1 MAAAF
6 NLTAQINLRGPANI
20 KPIVSKIQ
28 KDINNAKIKLNLDVN
43 QNAAKSITSI
53 TTRLNNLSKAAISAN
68 TNISNLNISLGA
80 MVASLNN
87 INSAA
92 TANVNSIAKTSR
104 AVSSAGKSISQTRTQ
119 IEEFGKQS
127 GLAIKRFAAFSTVTT
142 IVYGL
147 VNAFDSA
154 FKEFFKFNQ
163 EIVRLS
169 QVTGKSVSELGDV
182 SKEITRL
189 STSLGVASSD
199 LLTVATT
206 LAQAGLSA
214 EDTKIALEALA
225 KSALAPSFDSLTDTT
240 EGAIAALRQF
250 GLQSKEL
257 DAALGSINA
266 VAAAFAVEASDIIAA
281 IQRTGGVFASASRG
295 VSQGTDALNEFISIF
310 TSVRATTR
318 ESAETIATGLRTIFT
333 RIQRTKTIEQ
343 LREFGIELQDTEG
356 KFVGL
361 FEATR
366 RLSEGLSKIDPRT
379 AEFATITEEL
389 GGFRQIGKVI
399 PLIQQFAVTEQ
410 ALAVAQKG
418 STSTAKDALV
428 AQQSLAVQ
436 FARTRENFLAL
447 VREIGDST
455 SFKAFVTV
463 SLTLADSFINLARA
477 LKPILP
483 LLLTFASIKVG
494 GALTE
499 YFSGFK
505 TGLFGGGGPAGGGGT
520 RGGGG
525 TGAAALSA
533 NTSSL
538 NTLGQTLTL
547 LNQSI
552 LALNQN
558 IVNTN
563 SLLLNRP
570 VRGFASGGLVPGSG
584 NSDTFRANL
593 TPGEFVIRKSA
604 VQAIG
609 IENLARMNNGGEVQ
623 KFMTGGRP
631 RRSRPPYRNALQ
643 QRASLGFGVLDQDQE
658 AQAFIEAAEAGFLPG
673 YKPSII
679 ADRREL
685 SQNTLKKIHQLQEN
699 GSISINDTYLGR
711 ENINTIIASKP
722 SLMEDIISS
731 YSKIVNNDAKEDM
744 TDNHTKLG
752 KLLGYSKSSIGLFHL
767 LRSIPDI
774 ERPDLGLDIETL
786 QKRLRSG
793 EETPESIIK
802 RVKESRKSIGG
813 EVQKFMAGSPGGV
826 RVASGKGRGKKVKR
840 GARSRFDL
848 PQPGDKDYLAWAK
861 GIYAEYDADPSL
873 PRAMI
878 NGVSMPPE
886 LAYAEKLI
894 SEEVFER
901 GGSGMMLGYDA
912 KGNEVIG
919 RFGRQKTK
927 KPGKLKK
934 TPLGLL
940 ISAAGMERGDRAP
953 AGEMQKILGAYEKDP
968 EYLKAIG
975 KSGGTDSTSLLNILK
990 APLSAFRQSGGQTSL
1005 AGAFP
1010 GKSIANIRAAIP
1022 QYIALLGSN
1031 EPQKVAKAKTA
1042 QQHFDSFVGGGTAA
1056 KPGHAT
1062 HFVETINQILKTG
1075 LVKEFASG
1083 GLVQRFKKGSTGKGV
1098 PVPPKDTD
1106 TDILR
1111 SIFGNDMVDNNGDI
1125 IAPNPMVI
1133 KQGPNKGES
1142 RPRTVTANDIRKNNK
1157 NLLNSGLDITK
1168 IKQAQ
1173 DALAKKSIAASEAKQ
1188 ALQAQAL
1195 LGKQQAVTEDI
1206 TRGQQG
1212 LANKIMTFGLV
1223 GLRYGS
1229 GAKGASPLDT
1239 FSIEVPPAFSSKDYQ
1254 NIRGINIGTTDKPQQ
1269 KFIKIITSTISSQL
1283 GEDYARQLQ
1292 NMLYTG
1298 FESSVVNI
1306 AKSLSSESGLGA
1318 SVSDNA
1324 SLIQNSIENA
1334 GFYNVVGAGLES
1346 ALNLLG
1352 TPFTAKDED
1361 TKSIDFPTGLKSA
1374 SKIFGSAFTN
1384 IPTDVTR
1391 TIGPGGKDATKF
1403 IAQIERYFKTPMGQ
1417 ANLAL
1422 SRFAM
1427 GGSVSEEDTVPA
1439 LLTPGE
1445 FVFNKKAAK
1454 RIGYGNL
1461 NRLNKADKVQG
1472 FNKGGVVGYAQG
1484 GAVDMIGGA
1493 PGVIAAITAVIL
1505 PQIEKLSSSFGKL
1518 DGTIGMFGTALG
1530 GAIREASSLT
1540 LSAGIALNTVGA
1552 SKGTIAAGQAGAAI
1566 SGLVS
1571 GALTDTTGKALEKAL
1586 LKNVDIFGKFDKTV
1600 QAISSAPTEE
1610 LRLQA
1615 AQDLQKTFTEL
1626 DAAVQRSKGEIDS
1639 LEIANNFGSAINDI
1653 TLTILTSVTAITAL
1667 SNAAKKAELTVQASG
1682 KLFGGFLGAP
1692 TKLLGTFGKLIPK
1705 IGLVITVLEVGF
1717 QLFTAFN
1724 SGLKKSSEQLDRL
1737 YKNLDE
1743 ATKNSQ
1749 AFSLANATFVNK
1761 ILPQFTQLKNRGF
1774 SGESLRR
1781 EVGRTPQRGAINE
1794 LNFTF
1799 RTLLKSRL
1807 ATEGIPFS
1815 DMSTMQ
1821 ELVDSQRNNLGN
1833 FNRIFDETTNDFIQR
1848 QFVRAK
1854 TETGDMS
1861 TAEAE
1866 RQFFALGGANSD
1878 AVKRVV
1884 ENYVGAKT
1892 VEIAALRELTD
1903 ANNKFKLS
1911 LVTLDNVLVTLA
1923 GRVEM
1928 SLGKTMDQFDDL
1940 ERRLSILGGE
1950 PRIQGGE
1957 VLRRQI
1963 GVLNNLS
1970 GASAEDLS
1978 AVSSTVSSLLN
1989 IQGSSPEQQKL
2000 FEELRSQVEA
2010 ARVIQQEL
2018 PAVLKEIQ
2026 SSPQGRAGDALRDQL
2041 EKKLGPSLSKI
2052 TNESVVLKK
2061 IFNELAAS
2069 VNSALDGNKE
2079 SINSTNELIKNN
2091 AALSALLKT
2100 SETSQK
2106 AYSEIIEA
2114 TAKVQD
2120 KLAEQTKFRLDLESK
2135 LIESTTQRLQL
2146 EAQEANELNRLLG
2159 VTSSLSDLNKPF
2171 DIAIQQLTK
2180 NIGGG
2185 IPQAGTTDPRI
2196 IGAEL
2201 KKRQEIAQSLNEN
2214 IKQNQA
2220 DIDKRKPLELL
2231 YEKEVSA
2238 IKRLNQALNTIA
2250 TSGEKTKNALDKI
2263 AEAQNKFDTS
2273 TELLFEFLDATE
2285 NPEQFIKLQQ
2295 TIESINAAQTNRF
2308 TDTAQARLF
2317 RTEGTRFLKAV
2328 GVSDEQI
2335 RGLVARTARFVVGTA
2350 RPTDEAGRRAKV
2362 QILGNLFAEGRNIGD
2377 IIGSYLPEAFKPYLS
2392 TIFPNAPGLA
2402 VAAGQQQRRIAGETI
2417 EASLL
2422 TQMETSQQETTRIFN
2437 SFNLELTGLF
2447 PAIIKNIQRI
2457 EAQTRE
2463 SKITA
2468 PQTVIPSL
2476 PINQKFL
2483 QEVERLG
2490 PRREGLTRGGGAR
2503 LRRPGFLPRL
2513 PPPSPSL
2520 PPPFAGTLNETQ
2532 IQNIKEQL
2540 GGVKDAQE
2548 QIKTMNRIIESI
2560 GSTNP
2565 NAVQQLLTYRN
2576 ELQKY
2581 INETKD
2587 NPIDFPFLK
2596 PNRYQNRTTPS
2607 DNPFSPPLD
2616 IRRMQGK
2623 PSINDGASKHIFDQ
2637 TIDKFS
2643 ASTNAIIQ
2651 PIQDLSTNMS
2661 IFKTTAEKLS
2671 ETLNRFSIE
2680 FNKEIKA
2687 SISHSYTGD
2696 VNLNL
2701 NDTLDVN
2708 IQNNPNRDTQLVQ
2721 NIYDKVVPAMTETIK
2736 KILLG

>member
-119 IEEFGKQS
+119 VEEFGKQS

-257 DAALGSINA
+257 DSALGSINA

-295 VSQGTDALNEFISIF
+295 VSQGTDALNEFIAIF

-356 KFVGL
+356 KFIGL

-505 TGLFGGGGPAGGGGT
+505 TGLFGGGGPAGGGGITPSGGGGGGGGT

-609 IENLARMNNGGEVQ
+609 IENLARMNSGGEVQ
-623 KFMTGGRP
+623 KFKDGT
-631 RRSRPPYRNALQ
+631 
-643 QRASLGFGVLDQDQE
+643 
-658 AQAFIEAAEAGFLPG
+658 
-673 YKPSII
+673 
-679 ADRREL
+679 
-685 SQNTLKKIHQLQEN
+685 
-699 GSISINDTYLGR
+699 
-711 ENINTIIASKP
+711 
-722 SLMEDIISS
+722 
-731 YSKIVNNDAKEDM
+731 
-744 TDNHTKLG
+744 
-752 KLLGYSKSSIGLFHL
+752 
-767 LRSIPDI
+767 
-774 ERPDLGLDIETL
+774 
-786 QKRLRSG
+786 
-793 EETPESIIK
+793 
-802 RVKESRKSIGG
+802 
-813 EVQKFMAGSPGGV
+813 
-826 RVASGKGRGKKVKR
+826 KGRGVKRRR
-840 GARSRFDL
+840 GARSKF
-848 PQPGDKDYLAWAK
+848 
-861 GIYAEYDADPSL
+861 I
-873 PRAMI
+873 
-878 NGVSMPPE
+878 E
-886 LAYAEKLI
+886 L
-894 SEEVFER
+894 SPEEVDRLSTEDFIKYAKAQAYDIMTT
-901 GGSGMMLGYDA
+901 GGSGIA
-912 KGNEVIG
+912 IG
-919 RFGRQKTK
+919 REFIEV
-927 KPGKLKK
+927 PE
-934 TPLGLL
+934 
-940 ISAAGMERGDRAP
+940 S
-953 AGEMQKILGAYEKDP
+953 KITADLEKD
-968 EYLKAIG
+968 LTIG
-975 KSGGTDSTSLLNILK
+975 PDGKKGFFREKIAPFGSQIATK
-990 APLSAFRQSGGQTSL
+990 APKSDTQKRRERFFDRGRELLMAAAQGIMSPASALSKEKKAEYAPELEQVISDYGLSLAAIPRMKAETASATSTLLDTIKNPLSSFRQSGGKTSL
-1005 AGAFP
+1005 AGVFP
-1010 GKSIANIRAAIP
+1010 GNSAEKIKLAIP
-1022 QYIALLGSN
+1022 KYIASLGDS
-1031 EPQKVAKAKTA
+1031 EPQKVAKANTA
-1042 QQHFDSFVGGGTAA
+1042 LQYFDSFISGGVAA

-1062 HFVETINQILKTG
+1062 AFTETINQLLK
-1075 LVKEFASG
+1075 S
-1083 GLVQRFKKGSTGKGV
+1083 GLVQEFARGGYVQKFKEGSTSKGV
-1098 PVPPKDTD
+1098 LAPLKDS
-1106 TDILR
+1106 DILK
-1111 SIFGNDMVDNNGDI
+1111 SIFGNDIVDDNGNI
-1125 IAPNPMVI
+1125 TAPNPIVL
-1133 KQGPNKGES
+1133 KQGSNKGQS
-1142 RPRTVTANDIRKNNK
+1142 IPRIVTPNDIRKNNK
-1157 NLLNSGLDITK
+1157 NALNSGLDITK

-1173 DALAKKSIAASEAKQ
+1173 DKLTQKSVAVSEAKQ
-1188 ALQAQAL
+1188 ALQTQAL

-1229 GAKGASPLDT
+1229 GAKGESSLGT
-1239 FSIEVPPAFSSKDYQ
+1239 FPVEVPPAFSSKDYQ
-1254 NIRGINIGTTDKPQQ
+1254 NIRGINVGTADEPQQ

-1283 GEDYARQLQ
+1283 GKDYAEKLQ

-1318 SVSDNA
+1318 SVSDNS
-1324 SLIQNSIENA
+1324 SLIQKSIENA

-1346 ALNLLG
+1346 ALNILG
-1352 TPFTAKDED
+1352 APLTSKDED

-1384 IPTDVTR
+1384 IPTDITR

-1403 IAQIERYFKTPMGQ
+1403 IAQIERYFKTPMGK

-1552 SKGTIAAGQAGAAI
+1552 SKGVVAAGQAGTAI

-1626 DAAVQRSKGEIDS
+1626 DASVQSTKGEIDS

-1667 SNAAKKAELTVQASG
+1667 SNAANKAASVTAAYNAVRLPANVAGPVQVAAPGVAAQLLGAFKNLIPWVGAAITVIEVGVQ
-1682 KLFGGFLGAP
+1682 LFG
-1692 TKLLGTFGKLIPK
+1692 
-1705 IGLVITVLEVGF
+1705 
-1717 QLFTAFN
+1717 AFN

-1749 AFSLANATFVNK
+1749 AFSLANATFVDK

-1774 SGESLRR
+1774 TGESLRT
-1781 EVGRTPQRGAINE
+1781 EVGRTPQIGAINE

-1807 ATEGIPFS
+1807 VAEGIPFS

-1833 FNRIFDETTNDFIQR
+1833 FNRIFDETTKDFIQR

-1854 TETGDMS
+1854 TETGDIT

-1884 ENYVGAKT
+1884 ENYVGAKN
-1892 VEIAALRELTD
+1892 VEIAALRELTN

-1978 AVSSTVSSLLN
+1978 AVSSTVSGLLN

-2041 EKKLGPSLSKI
+2041 EEKLGPSLSRI
-2052 TNESVVLKK
+2052 TNEGGVLKK

-2069 VNSALDGNKE
+2069 VNSTLDGNKE
-2079 SINSTNELIKNN
+2079 SINSVNELIQNN

-2100 SETSQK
+2100 SEKSQK

-2114 TAKVQD
+2114 TAKIED
-2120 KLAEQTKFRLDLESK
+2120 KLNEQIKFRLDLESK

-2159 VTSSLSDLNKPF
+2159 VTASLSDLNKPF

-2185 IPQAGTTDPRI
+2185 IPQAGTTDPRVI
-2196 IGAEL
+2196 VAEL
-2201 KKRQEIAQSLNEN
+2201 NKRRQIAQSLDEN
-2214 IKQNQA
+2214 IKKNQA
-2220 DIDKRKPLELL
+2220 DIKAKAPLKNL
-2231 YEKEVSA
+2231 YEKEISA
-2238 IKRLNQALNTIA
+2238 IARLNQALNTIA

-2273 TELLFEFLDATE
+2273 TELLFEFLDAAE

-2308 TDTAQARLF
+2308 TDAAQARLF
-2317 RTEGTRFLKAV
+2317 RTEGTRFLKAR
-2328 GVSDEQI
+2328 GVSDAEI
-2335 RGLVARTARFVVGTA
+2335 RGLVARAARFVVGTA
-2350 RPTDEAGRRAKV
+2350 RPTNEAERRAQV
-2362 QILGNLFAEGRNIGD
+2362 QVLGELFAEGRNIGD

-2402 VAAGQQQRRIAGETI
+2402 VAAGQQQRRIAGEAI

-2437 SFNLELTGLF
+2437 NFNLELTGLF
-2447 PAIIKNIQRI
+2447 PAIIENIQRI
-2457 EAQTRE
+2457 EAQTRASE
-2463 SKITA
+2463 QKLISRQQPIPALAEFAQPLSDILSKISQ
-2468 PQTVIPSL
+2468 PTVKNFGIA
-2476 PINQKFL
+2476 
-2483 QEVERLG
+2483 EVDFI
-2490 PRREGLTRGGGAR
+2490 LTPGA
-2503 LRRPGFLPRL
+2503 L
-2513 PPPSPSL
+2513 S
-2520 PPPFAGTLNETQ
+2520 
-2532 IQNIKEQL
+2532 KEQAKTVTSDF
-2540 GGVKDAQE
+2540 GSAQTATDQIRALNRALFELDTTTEAGRTAAE
-2548 QIKTMNRIIESI
+2548 QIKSLRDELEAAARKININKAAQSMSEQIQGQMEKALRDAERNNGSRSPTVAPPPPGDIYNLQRNR
-2560 GSTNP
+2560 N
-2565 NAVQQLLTYRN
+2565 
-2576 ELQKY
+2576 
-2581 INETKD
+2581 
-2587 NPIDFPFLK
+2587 
-2596 PNRYQNRTTPS
+2596 TPS
-2607 DNPFSPPLD
+2607 S
-2616 IRRMQGK
+2616 Q
-2623 PSINDGASKHIFDQ
+2623 IFDQ

-2651 PIQDLSTNMS
+2651 PMQDLSTNMS

-2671 ETLNRFSIE
+2671 ETLNRFSVE

-2721 NIYDKVVPAMTETIK
+2721 NIYDKVIPVMKETIMK
-2736 KILLG
+2736 ALLG